1 MGRAPDHALR
11 ASSVTDGHF
20 TVSESNKTTSTS
32 TDAVHAGCPLQRP
45 HNTLAPGIAQTATFT
60 FRDTADLERYMR
72 GQDPDPDR
80 EEYGRY
86 GNPTVREL
94 ETRVA
99 ALEGADDALAFA
111 SGMAAITTSLFALTK
126 AGDHVVLFSDC
137 YRRTRQFVAQ
147 TLTRFGVEQ
156 TMIPPGDLAAL
167 EGALRKNTR
176 CIITESPTNPY
187 LHCVDLEQ
195 VAAIARRHGRVRTLV
210 DSTFATPVNC
220 RPLRFGIDLVVH
232 SATKYLSGH
241 NDVLGGIVAGPRH
254 ILSLLRE
261 SRGVLGGVLD
271 PHAAFLIARGLKT
284 LNLRVERQ
292 NRTAHA
298 LALELERHPRV
309 RRVFYPALES
319 HGSHAVARAQMRGYG
334 GVVSFIVEGGRR
346 GAAELVDACRLAKI
360 APSLGGV
367 ETLIEQPCLMSFSEL
382 SDEELAQVGID
393 PALIRLS
400 VGVEDSG
407 DVIDDVMGALARLS
421 AV

>member
-1 MGRAPDHALR
+1 
-11 ASSVTDGHF
+11 V
-20 TVSESNKTTSTS
+20 NKSDKAVSTS
-32 TDAVHAGCPLQRP
+32 TDAVHAGCAQHRP
-45 HNTLAPGIAQTATFT
+45 HNALAPGIAQTATFT

-99 ALEGADDALAFA
+99 ALEGTDDALGFA
-111 SGMAAITTSLFALTK
+111 SGMAAITTTLFALTK

-156 TMIPPGDLAAL
+156 TMIPPGDLKAL
-167 EGALRKNTR
+167 EGALRQNTR
-176 CIITESPTNPY
+176 CVITESPTNPY
-187 LHCVDLEQ
+187 LHCIDLEQ
-195 VAAIARRHGRVRTLV
+195 VAAIAQRHGRVRTLV

-220 RPLRFGIDLVVH
+220 RPSRFGIDLVVH

-241 NDVLGGIVAGPRH
+241 NDVLGGIVAGPQH
-254 ILSLLRE
+254 IISLLRE
-261 SRGVLGGVLD
+261 ARGILGGVLD

-292 NRTAHA
+292 NQTAHA
-298 LALELERHPRV
+298 LALELERHERV
-309 RRVFYPALES
+309 KRVFYPALTS
-319 HGSHAVARAQMRGYG
+319 HSSHAVARAQMHGYG
-334 GVVSFIVEGGRR
+334 GVVSFIVEGGR
-346 GAAELVDACRLAKI
+346 AAAAQLVDGCRLAKI

-367 ETLIEQPCLMSFSEL
+367 ESLIEQPSLMSFSEL
-382 SDEELAQVGID
+382 SEEELQRVGID

-400 VGVEDSG
+400 VGVEEPG
-407 DVIDDVMGALARLS
+407 DVIEDVMGSLSRLS
-421 AV
+421 QARTISNV

>member
-1 MGRAPDHALR
+1 MSKNDKPA
-11 ASSVTDGHF
+11 
-20 TVSESNKTTSTS
+20 STS
-32 TDAVHAGCPLQRP
+32 TDAVHAGCALERP
-45 HNTLAPGIAQTATFT
+45 HHTLAPAIAQTATFT

-72 GQDPDPDR
+72 GQDADPDR

-99 ALEGADDALAFA
+99 ALELADDALAFS
-111 SGMAAITTSLFALTK
+111 SGMAAVTSTLFALTK
-126 AGDHVVLFSDC
+126 AGDHVVLFNDC
-137 YRRTRQFVAQ
+137 YRRTRQFVVQ
-147 TLTRFGVEQ
+147 TLARFGVEH
-156 TMIPPGDLAAL
+156 TMIPAGDLSAL
-167 EGALRKNTR
+167 EGAIRGNTR
-176 CIITESPTNPY
+176 CVITESPTNPY
-187 LHCVDLEQ
+187 LHCVDLER
-195 VAAIARRHGRVRTLV
+195 VAAIARRHSRVKTIV

-241 NDVLGGIVAGPRH
+241 NDVLGGVVAGPQH
-254 ILSLLRE
+254 MISLLRE
-261 SRGVLGGVLD
+261 ARGVLGAVLD
-271 PHAAFLIARGLKT
+271 PHAAFLIARGIKT

-298 LALELERHPRV
+298 LALELERHHRV
-309 RRVFYPALES
+309 KRVFYPALES
-319 HGSHAVARAQMRGYG
+319 HPSHAVAQGQMRGCG
-334 GVVSFIVEGGRR
+334 GVISFIVEGGR
-346 GAAELVDACRLAKI
+346 AAAAAVVDGCRLAKI

-382 SDEELAQVGID
+382 SDEELERVGID

-400 VGVEDSG
+400 VGVEDSA
-407 DVIDDVMGALARLS
+407 DVIADVIGSLDRLASS

>member
-1 MGRAPDHALR
+1 
-11 ASSVTDGHF
+11 
-20 TVSESNKTTSTS
+20 
-32 TDAVHAGCPLQRP
+32 VHAGTPHHRA

-72 GQDPDPDR
+72 GQDPDLDR

-94 ETRVA
+94 ETRDA

-111 SGMAAITTSLFALTK
+111 SGMAAVTSTLFALTK
-126 AGDHVVLFSDC
+126 AGDHVVLFNDC
-137 YRRTRQFVAQ
+137 YRRTRQFVVQ
-147 TLTRFGVEQ
+147 TLARFGVEH
-156 TMIPPGDLAAL
+156 TMVAPGDLAGLQA
-167 EGALRKNTR
+167 ALRPSTR
-176 CIITESPTNPY
+176 CVITESPTNPY

-195 VAAIARRHGRVRTLV
+195 IAEIVRRHGRVRTLV

-232 SATKYLSGH
+232 SATKYLAGH
-241 NDVLGGIVAGPRH
+241 NDVLGGIVAGPQH
-254 ILSLLRE
+254 IISLLRE
-261 SRGVLGGVLD
+261 ARGVLGGVLD

-298 LALELERHPRV
+298 VALELERHPQV
-309 RRVFYPALES
+309 KQVFYPALES
-319 HGSHAVARAQMRGYG
+319 HSSHAVARAQMRGFG
-334 GVVSFIVEGGRR
+334 GVVSFIVEGGR
-346 GAAELVDACRLAKI
+346 AAAAQVVDGCRLAKI

-382 SDEELAQVGID
+382 SDEDLKRVGID
-393 PALIRLS
+393 PALIRLA
-400 VGVEDSG
+400 VGIEDTADIVED
-407 DVIDDVMGALARLS
+407 VMRALAQLS
-421 AV
+421 LPEAASK

>member
-1 MGRAPDHALR
+1 
-11 ASSVTDGHF
+11 
-20 TVSESNKTTSTS
+20 VSAAARPPGEPSSTS
-32 TDAVHAGCPLQRP
+32 TEAVHAGTPHHRP

-72 GQDPDPDR
+72 GQDPDLDR

-111 SGMAAITTSLFALTK
+111 SGMAAVTSTLFALTK
-126 AGDHVVLFSDC
+126 AGDHVVLFNDC
-137 YRRTRQFVAQ
+137 YRRTRQFVVQ
-147 TLTRFGVEQ
+147 TLARFGVEH
-156 TMIPPGDLAAL
+156 TMVAPGDLSGL
-167 EGALRKNTR
+167 SSALRPNTR
-176 CIITESPTNPY
+176 CVITESPTNPY

-195 VAAIARRHGRVRTLV
+195 IAEIVRRHGRVRTLV

-232 SATKYLSGH
+232 SATKYLAGH
-241 NDVLGGIVAGPRH
+241 NDVLGGIVAGPQH
-254 ILSLLRE
+254 IISLLRE
-261 SRGVLGGVLD
+261 ARGVLGGVLD

-298 LALELERHPRV
+298 VALELERHPQV
-309 RRVFYPALES
+309 KQVFYPALES
-319 HGSHAVARAQMRGYG
+319 HSSHAVARAQMRGFG
-334 GVVSFIVEGGRR
+334 GVVSFIVEGGR
-346 GAAELVDACRLAKI
+346 AAAAQVVDGCRLAKI

-382 SDEELAQVGID
+382 SDEDLKRVGID

-400 VGVEDSG
+400 VGIEDTSDIVED
-407 DVIDDVMGALARLS
+407 VMRSLAQLS
-421 AV
+421 LPEAAAR

>member
-1 MGRAPDHALR
+1 MSEPTRPKGEP
-11 ASSVTDGHF
+11 ASS
-20 TVSESNKTTSTS
+20 STE
-32 TDAVHAGCPLQRP
+32 AVHAGTPHHRA

-72 GQDPDPDR
+72 GQDPDLDR

-111 SGMAAITTSLFALTK
+111 SGMAAVTSTLFALTK
-126 AGDHVVLFSDC
+126 AGDHVVLFNDC
-137 YRRTRQFVAQ
+137 YRRTRQFVVQ
-147 TLTRFGVEQ
+147 TLARFGVEH
-156 TMIPPGDLAAL
+156 TMVAPGDLAGLQA
-167 EGALRKNTR
+167 ALRPSTR
-176 CIITESPTNPY
+176 CVITESPTNPY

-195 VAAIARRHGRVRTLV
+195 IAEIVRRHGRVRTLV

-232 SATKYLSGH
+232 SATKYLAGH
-241 NDVLGGIVAGPRH
+241 NDVLGGIVAGPQH
-254 ILSLLRE
+254 IISLLRE
-261 SRGVLGGVLD
+261 ARGVLGGVLD

-298 LALELERHPRV
+298 VALELERHPQV
-309 RRVFYPALES
+309 KQVFYPALES
-319 HGSHAVARAQMRGYG
+319 HSSHAVARAQMRGFG
-334 GVVSFIVEGGRR
+334 GVVSFIVEGGR
-346 GAAELVDACRLAKI
+346 AAAAQVVDGCRLAKI

-382 SDEELAQVGID
+382 SDEDLKRVGID
-393 PALIRLS
+393 PALIRLA
-400 VGVEDSG
+400 VGIEDTADIVED
-407 DVIDDVMGALARLS
+407 VMRALAQLS
-421 AV
+421 LPEAASK

>member
-1 MGRAPDHALR
+1 MSAAARPPGEP
-11 ASSVTDGHF
+11 S
-20 TVSESNKTTSTS
+20 STS
-32 TDAVHAGCPLQRP
+32 TEAVHAGTPHHRP

-72 GQDPDPDR
+72 GQDPDLDR

-111 SGMAAITTSLFALTK
+111 SGMAAVTSTLFALTK
-126 AGDHVVLFSDC
+126 AGDHVVLFNDC
-137 YRRTRQFVAQ
+137 YRRTRQFVVQ
-147 TLTRFGVEQ
+147 TLARFGVEH
-156 TMIPPGDLAAL
+156 TMVAPGDLSGL
-167 EGALRKNTR
+167 SSALRPNTR
-176 CIITESPTNPY
+176 CVITESPTNPY

-195 VAAIARRHGRVRTLV
+195 IAEIVRRHGRVRTLV

-232 SATKYLSGH
+232 SATKYLAGH
-241 NDVLGGIVAGPRH
+241 NDVLGGIVAGPQH
-254 ILSLLRE
+254 IISLLRE
-261 SRGVLGGVLD
+261 ARGVLGGVLD

-298 LALELERHPRV
+298 VALELERHPQV
-309 RRVFYPALES
+309 KQVFYPALES
-319 HGSHAVARAQMRGYG
+319 HSSHAVARAQMRGFG
-334 GVVSFIVEGGRR
+334 GVVSFIVEGGR
-346 GAAELVDACRLAKI
+346 AAAAQVVDGCRLAKI

-382 SDEELAQVGID
+382 SDEDLKRVGID

-400 VGVEDSG
+400 VGIEDTSDIVED
-407 DVIDDVMGALARLS
+407 VMRSLAQLS
-421 AV
+421 LPEAAAR